1 MMMSLIKKIDREK
14 PLISHRTP
22 LRIETKWDVAC
33 TLEKSAK
40 SSKKKSNE
48 HHMDQSCVD
57 L

>member
-33 TLEKSAK
+33 TLEKS
-40 SSKKKSNE
+40 NE